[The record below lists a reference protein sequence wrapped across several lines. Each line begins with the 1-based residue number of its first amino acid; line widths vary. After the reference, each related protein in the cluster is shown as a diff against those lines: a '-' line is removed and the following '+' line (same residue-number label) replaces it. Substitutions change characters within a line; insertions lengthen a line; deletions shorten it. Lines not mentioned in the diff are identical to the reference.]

1 MKFMEINVGLIIII
15 PWGVAWSEDAFNFN
29 SAHLHNATHIDLQK
43 FKYGNPM
50 NVGKYR
56 SKLYLNGLYA
66 SEVEFELQKVGEKIE
81 PCITPVLFR
90 VMRLKDKTWPEKASC
105 LQLLQ

>member
-1 MKFMEINVGLIIII
+1 MKFREINVGLIMIL

-56 SKLYLNGLYA
+56 SKLYINGSYA
-66 SEVEFELQKVGEKIE
+66 GEVEFELQKVGEKIE
-81 PCITPVLFR
+81 PCITPALFR
-90 VMRLKDKTWPEKASC
+90 MMRLKDKT
-105 LQLLQ
+105 